1 LRLPSRRLARV
12 PRLATPPVSPV
23 LRAFA
28 VLLALGCRTSAPPA
42 TGDLTDDAGT
52 RVSLATTPRRI
63 VSLIPA
69 TTELLFA
76 LGAGDRLVG
85 RTNWC
90 DYPAAAAQVPDL
102 GNGIGPNVE
111 AVVAA
116 RPDLVLLYKSA
127 ANRDA
132 AHRMRSLGIA
142 TLELATDRM
151 EDFDRIA
158 LLLGRALDIAATA
171 ESLVARTTRD
181 LEAASRPAAQTQ
193 RPSIFILAWDRPTMT
208 LGRGSFL
215 SEIVER
221 AGARNVFDDLPSSSA
236 PISIEAVVARDPDF
250 ILVSSEGE
258 PEVAGRPEWRAV
270 RAVRERRFL
279 RVHGSEF
286 NRPSPRMPDAVR
298 ELAGALAAAGR

>member
-1 LRLPSRRLARV
+1 VAR
-12 PRLATPPVSPV
+12 V

-28 VLLALGCRTSAPPA
+28 LVLALGCRTPAPPDP
-42 TGDLTDDAGT
+42 GDLIDDAGT
-52 RVSLATTPRRI
+52 RVRLAGPPRRI

-85 RTNWC
+85 RTTWC
-90 DYPAAAAQVPDL
+90 DYPAAAARVPDL

-132 AHRMRSLGIA
+132 ADRLRSFGMP

-151 EDFDRIA
+151 QDFDRITRLVGRA
-158 LLLGRALDIAATA
+158 LGRAEAA

-181 LEAASRPAAQTQ
+181 LEAASRHAVEPSR
-193 RPSIFILAWDRPTMT
+193 RPSVFILAWSRPPMT

-215 SEIVER
+215 SEIVQR

-250 ILVSSEGE
+250 ILISSEGE
-258 PEVAGRPEWRAV
+258 PEIAGRPEWRAV

-286 NRPSPRMPDAVR
+286 NRPGPRMPDAVR
-298 ELAGALAAAGR
+298 EFATALAAASR